1 MLFATVYLAYTGVL
15 GGLVTQPSY
24 TAILWAILALIA
36 LILVLWITTADLKGF
51 VPWDE
56 EDEDDQFYD

>member
-36 LILVLWITTADLKGF
+36 LILVLWLVTGKGLD
-51 VPWDE
+51 PWDE